1 MRLLVTGG
9 RTFRDFR
16 TLAETLDAL
25 HAKTPVSLLI
35 HGAAP
40 GTDSLAAAWAAFRHV
55 PAQAY
60 PADWTTH
67 GKAAGPIRNQQMLTE
82 GRPDAYLA
90 FPGGKGTADMV
101 ARCKKANVPDAQ
113 APKNPPSI
121 FNPETIA

>member
-9 RTFRDFR
+9 RDYRDFQALA
-16 TLAETLDAL
+16 TLLDAI
-25 HAKTPVSLLI
+25 HAQTPITLLI

-90 FPGGKGTADMV
+90 LPGGRGTADMV
-101 ARCKKANVPDAQ
+101 RRCKRAGIPDAQ
-113 APKNPPSI
+113 APKNSPSI
-121 FNPETIA
+121 FEH